1 MATQKEWILVIFAP
15 IDIVVEFEP
24 CAPDVNYS
32 CGNIS
37 VLYWEQKFLKLH
49 WNVHILKFNY
59 NFKSSL
65 TSLWTRKNAKPKEKY
80 GRLIIVIDE
89 LFVKHTLRYFT
100 VFTNWYVFKY
110 VYFFKQ

>member
-1 MATQKEWILVIFAP
+1 MLKSPLT
-15 IDIVVEFEP
+15 
-24 CAPDVNYS
+24 
-32 CGNIS
+32 S
-37 VLYWEQKFLKLH
+37 VLKHLTGFAGQLLQGNTANK
-49 WNVHILKFNY
+49 NSITY

>member
-1 MATQKEWILVIFAP
+1 M
-15 IDIVVEFEP
+15 VVKWAF
-24 CAPDVNYS
+24 VSLIHFYS
-32 CGNIS
+32 D
-37 VLYWEQKFLKLH
+37 Y
-49 WNVHILKFNY
+49 ILKFNY